1 MAIETGEKYTMIQE
15 IRQKTK
21 RIRELEE
28 KIDIY
33 KQREQQIRETCEAW
47 KKEVDVVRE
56 QLEEQLHRTKT
67 DHEAVVTTLKLSYEA
82 ELKQLQ
88 IENKDLNMRVKA
100 SNENNE
106 LLRRQLLERTVPEVN
121 QYRPTFNPQ
130 GQQYNNHN
138 NYSNQ
143 GTMAKFFSVKFLG

>member
-1 MAIETGEKYTMIQE
+1 MIQE

-28 KIDIY
+28 KIEIY

-47 KKEVDVVRE
+47 KKEVDVVRD
-56 QLEEQLHRTKT
+56 QLEEQLHRQKT
-67 DHEAVVTTLKLSYEA
+67 DQEAVVTTIKLSYEA

-88 IENKDLNMRVKA
+88 IENKDLNARVKA

-106 LLRRQLLERTVPEVN
+106 LLRRQLLERSQPDPPVN
-121 QYRPTFNPQ
+121 QYRPTFNPH
-130 GQQYNNHN
+130 YNN
-138 NYSNQ
+138 Q
-143 GTMAKFFSVKFLG
+143 GNMAKQ